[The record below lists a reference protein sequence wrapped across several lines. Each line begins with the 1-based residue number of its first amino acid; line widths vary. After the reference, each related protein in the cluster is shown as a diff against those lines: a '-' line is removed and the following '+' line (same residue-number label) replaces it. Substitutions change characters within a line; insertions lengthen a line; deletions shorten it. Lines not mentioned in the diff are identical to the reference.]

1 MGNNASVRLVV
12 KHALP
17 GTSYVARDWHLRGGV
32 YCVRWGGGGCTWLAF
47 VRPAGVRALD
57 ALNGCE

>member
-17 GTSYVARDWHLRGGV
+17 GTSYVARDWHLRGG
-32 YCVRWGGGGCTWLAF
+32 GGCTWLAF

-57 ALNGCE
+57 ALNGCEY